1 MIDNW
6 VEDLDVTQVSS
17 WIIIFINRFLQLFD
31 IH

>member
-6 VEDLDVTQVSS
+6 VEDLDATQVSS
-17 WIIIFINRFLQLFD
+17 WIIVLINGFLRLFD